1 VSNIVPLNFKNLKT
15 TRNMKKIKLLSML
28 FSVALVVSL
37 IAISACTKEGPAG
50 APGKDGENGINGT
63 DGTATCGVCHDNS
76 ETVETKIGQWATSF
90 HATSGLQ
97 FENATGCAP
106 CHTSQGFK
114 EVVNTA
120 NTATAAAPENPANIN
135 CYTCHKIHDTYAASD
150 WELRKTTPMTFW
162 LTGETVDIGKA
173 NICIQCH
180 QPRISYT
187 IPDVTQPDADY
198 TITSKRFGPHHGSQ
212 GATYTGSGYY
222 KVGTGYENTHTVIAD
237 GCVTC
242 HMATASGY
250 YAGGHTFAIFDEESG
265 SINTA
270 GCVTCHS
277 DADALAA
284 DIASLQTEVT
294 DKLAQLGVLLQTAG
308 IYNPA
313 STSGTAVPGTYTNK
327 VAGAYWN
334 WTSLTEDKSLGV
346 HNPKFVERILDNS
359 IASLQ

>member
-1 VSNIVPLNFKNLKT
+1 
-15 TRNMKKIKLLSML
+15 MKKINLLSML
-28 FSVALVVSL
+28 FSAALVVSL
-37 IAISACTKEGPAG
+37 IVIAACTKEGPQG

-97 FENATGCAP
+97 MENATGCAP

-114 EVVNTA
+114 EVVNTT
-120 NTATAAAPENPANIN
+120 NTATAAVIENPANIN
-135 CYTCHKIHDTYAASD
+135 CYTCHKIHDTYAAND

-162 LTGETVDIGKA
+162 LTQETVDLGKA

-180 QPRISYT
+180 QPRTAYA

-198 TITSKRFGPHHGSQ
+198 VITSKRFGPHHGSQ

-222 KVGTGYENTHTVIAD
+222 KVGTGYENTHTVITDA
-237 GCVTC
+237 CVTC
-242 HMATASGY
+242 HMATAAGY
-250 YAGGHTFAIFDEESG
+250 YAGGHTFKIYNEDAG

-277 DADALAA
+277 DPAALAA
-284 DIASLQTEVT
+284 NITTLQTEVT

-313 STSGTAVPGTYTNK
+313 STSGYAVPGTYSNK
-327 VAGAYWN
+327 IAGAYWN
-334 WTSLTEDKSLGV
+334 WESLTEDKSLGV
-346 HNPKFVERILDNS
+346 HNPSFVRRILDNT